1 MNILQIGSYLNPDL
15 VGGAEISA
23 ANYRKHLTASGYN
36 TVSLTWRQTDTGGRT
51 KIVGVG
57 QQNWIATSR
66 RSMSPI
72 DRGSLPQKITFYA
85 QEFLTQVDRPS
96 LRKLV
101 EAESI
106 DILLIHSFRGLGY
119 DFITALAE
127 LNKPTIFI
135 LHDLALTCMN
145 KSMSRNGKD
154 CKRTCAQCKLT
165 QHIITKAL
173 NSIDDLMLIGPS
185 MMVLNTVRDELQLEK
200 ARYEYIPNANEY
212 DAIVRVRG
220 DSPPP
225 FKMGYFG
232 RLEPDKGVD
241 QLKFVVDTVAQH
253 YPVELHIA
261 GDGSLKD
268 LVTSWHG
275 HDGVHF
281 HGFVPREEMVFLYE
295 KIDCLLL
302 PSMWKEN
309 FPGVAVQALMTGA
322 PVVGFDS
329 GGIGEIV
336 EDGKS
341 GFLAA
346 RGDFNGLATALI
358 KLIENP
364 TLLTEMSKAALERSK
379 QYDPNYLSAKM
390 IGTLLDFMKNRSSK
404 AFNSDIAT

>member
-1 MNILQIGSYLNPDL
+1 MNILQIGSYLDPDL

-23 ANYRKHLTASGYN
+23 ANYQKHLTASGYK
-36 TVSLTWRQTDTGGRT
+36 TVSLTWCQTDKGGRT
-51 KIVGVG
+51 KIVNVG
-57 QQNWIATSR
+57 EHKWIAASH

-85 QEFLTQVDRPS
+85 QEFLTQVDRHS
-96 LRKLV
+96 LQKLMEV
-101 EAESI
+101 ESI
-106 DILLIHSFRGLGY
+106 DLLLIHSFRGLGY

-145 KSMSRNGKD
+145 KSMSRKGKD
-154 CKRTCAQCKLT
+154 CAFTCAQCRIT
-165 QHIITKAL
+165 QHIITNAL
-173 NSIDDLMLIGPS
+173 NSIDNLMIIGPS
-185 MMVLNTVRDELQLEK
+185 MMILNTVRDELQLKK
-200 ARYEYIPNANEY
+200 ARFEYLPNANEY
-212 DAIVRVRG
+212 NSIVRVRG
-220 DSPPP
+220 NAPPP

-232 RLEPDKGVD
+232 RLEHDKGVD
-241 QLKFVVDTVAQH
+241 QLKFIVDAISQL

-275 HDGVHF
+275 KDGIHF
-281 HGFVPREEMVFLYE
+281 HGFVPSDRMVLLYE

-309 FPGVAVQALMTGA
+309 FPGVAVQAIMTGA
-322 PVVGFDS
+322 PVIGFDS
-329 GGIGEIV
+329 GGISEII

-346 RGDFNGLATALI
+346 RGDFKGLACAVI
-358 KLIENP
+358 KLIESPN
-364 TLLTEMSKAALERSK
+364 LLNEMSKAALERSK
-379 QYDPNYLSAKM
+379 QYDPKYLSAKM
-390 IGTLLDFMKNRSSK
+390 IEILSDFLKNGNSK
-404 AFNSDIAT
+404 ALHA